1 MSSGNAH
8 KSASAGGLGVDKF
21 ARFDNWLRDNGAR
34 FDQLE
39 LREYGEAASTK
50 SAQRFERAESDS
62 GEEKKEPNKEG
73 GAYDDDIDQD
83 DSMADEADS
92 EMRGVHAKTN
102 IPSNT
107 ICVAVPRRCLITV
120 DMGQATD
127 IGRAILS
134 ADLDLDAPKHIFLMI
149 YLLWDRKV
157 NGDKSFFKP
166 YYDILPPTL
175 SNMPIFWSEEELSFL
190 TGSYL
195 LTQIADRNEAI
206 TDDYLAICEIAPE
219 LAQIATLDDF
229 KWARMCVCSRNF
241 GLQIDG
247 HRTSALVPH
256 ADMLNHFRPRETKW
270 TFDDEIQC
278 FTITTLQSISAGEQ
292 VYDSYGQKCNHRF
305 LLNYGF
311 AVEDNHEIDGFCP
324 NEVPIEL
331 GVFPDDPL
339 FEAKYEFWTRGDA
352 NSHGSGVSALAAA
365 VAAAGAARAE
375 QPHASN
381 HDSARAIVAAVEAA
395 AAAAVSGGSDR
406 MSDTVMGSVP
416 MSSLKRV
423 RVSVSNNENSR
434 VLFSMLRVLAC
445 NEAELQDLAGST
457 SEDSGAGFI
466 SRAMLGLP
474 VSGSGGSLSLSSS
487 AFYRTCRDI
496 RHPLN
501 IRNEKTAMTHLLAVV
516 KRGLNL
522 YPISLAQDMA
532 DLLDEISFPRFSNK
546 RHAKIQVRG
555 EKEVLHHFAIWAQTA
570 LEVMDVIEQDLEEER
585 KKIARGIADSEY
597 SATSARHYSVSNN
610 GKPGFDQLVREMED
624 DEAMDGQ
631 SARHHTIVR
640 YCADVLGNLRREE
653 IKNLRKTR
661 RLSTGGNTG
670 YTASP
675 QRPIGNNGRYV

>member
-1 MSSGNAH
+1 
-8 KSASAGGLGVDKF
+8 V
-21 ARFDNWLRDNGAR
+21 
-34 FDQLE
+34 
-39 LREYGEAASTK
+39 
-50 SAQRFERAESDS
+50 
-62 GEEKKEPNKEG
+62 
-73 GAYDDDIDQD
+73 
-83 DSMADEADS
+83 
-92 EMRGVHAKTN
+92 V
-102 IPSNT
+102 
-107 ICVAVPRRCLITV
+107 
-120 DMGQATD
+120 
-127 IGRAILS
+127 
-134 ADLDLDAPKHIFLMI
+134 
-149 YLLWDRKV
+149 
-157 NGDKSFFKP
+157 
-166 YYDILPPTL
+166 
-175 SNMPIFWSEEELSFL
+175 
-190 TGSYL
+190 
-195 LTQIADRNEAI
+195 
-206 TDDYLAICEIAPE
+206 
-219 LAQIATLDDF
+219 
-229 KWARMCVCSRNF
+229 
-241 GLQIDG
+241 
-247 HRTSALVPH
+247 
-256 ADMLNHFRPRETKW
+256 FRYS
-270 TFDDEIQC
+270 
-278 FTITTLQSISAGEQ
+278 LQSIPAGEQ

-339 FEAKYEFWTRGDA
+339 FDAKHEFWTRGDA

-416 MSSLKRV
+416 MPSLKRV

-501 IRNEKTAMTHLLAVV
+501 LRNEKAAMTHLLAVV
-516 KRGLNL
+516 RRGLNL
-522 YPISLAQDMA
+522 YPTSLAQDMA

-555 EKEVLHHFAIWAQTA
+555 EKQVLHHFAVWAQTA

-597 SATSARHYSVSNN
+597 SATSARHNNVGNN

-640 YCADVLGNLRREE
+640 YCADVLGNVRREE
-653 IKNLRKTR
+653 VKNLRKIR
-661 RLSTGGNTG
+661 RLSAGGNAG
-670 YTASP
+670 YAASP
-675 QRPIGNNGRYV
+675 HRAIGNNGRYV